1 MKTPRSRKI
10 GLVALV
16 AAMVVAAAMAVAQET
31 RFFRIGTGGTA
42 GTYYPVG
49 ALVANA
55 ISNPPG
61 SLPCD
66 RGGSCGVEGLVTVVH
81 SSTGSVANVEGI
93 ASGALELGLCQSDI
107 AYWAYHGTGMFADKG
122 AITNL
127 RTIANLYAESVHVVV
142 RRDAGIESV
151 ADLTGKRVSLG
162 ETGSGTLVDAK
173 AVLEAYGL
181 AEADVDARYLKPG
194 AASLLMWDGELD
206 AFFLVAGYPVTAI
219 DELARNVE
227 IDLLPIDGAEAD
239 TLTAFYPFFTTS
251 VIPAGVYGG
260 NPEVR
265 TISVGAQ
272 LLVAAEVDEETVYG
286 ITRALWHENTRKLLD
301 GGHARGKDIRLE
313 TARAGIAIPLHP
325 GAKRYYA
332 EVNGAAGN

>member
-1 MKTPRSRKI
+1 MKTPRYPKF
-10 GLVALV
+10 GLVAIV
-16 AAMVVAAAMAVAQET
+16 AAMTLLATGALAQEI

-49 ALVANA
+49 GLIANA

-93 ASGALELGLCQSDI
+93 GSGALELGLCQSDI

-142 RRDAGIESV
+142 RRDAGVKSI
-151 ADLTGKRVSLG
+151 ADLAGKRVSLG
-162 ETGSGTLVDAK
+162 EPGSGTLVDAK
-173 AVLEAYGL
+173 AVLEAFGL
-181 AEADVDARYLKPG
+181 AEADVVAHYLKPS

-206 AFFLVAGYPVTAI
+206 AIFQVAGYPVAAF

-227 IDLLPIDGAEAD
+227 VDLLPVDGAEAE
-239 TLTAFYPFFTTS
+239 TLTAFYPFFTAH
-251 VIPAGVYGG
+251 VIPAGVYGD

-272 LLVAAEVDEETVYG
+272 LLVAAEIDDETVYD
-286 ITRALWHENTRKLLD
+286 ITRALWHENTRQLLD